1 MLSSLITLLKRV
13 TALRAE
19 MAESLSDRLLG
30 NTEQAEVINKVL
42 AGVKETFAGS
52 GIDQAVITRLERLWV
67 SKLLDNQEE
76 AWVPGGKEEVFKKEQ
91 QVGKQQGKQVGKQLG
106 KERGSTSKKK
116 DNTSKMAGTIS
127 KEDLP
132 PKEGSGEK
140 EKASD
145 GKKTGPT
152 PKLGKVKKTIKERWE
167 SIPNKG
173 TNGMKE
179 AEVKL
184 KENEVKIMSA
194 EEKVSRKKVEEGA
207 QEEAIIQLDGNAE
220 PNESSEEDDDEDL
233 GLGEDSDDDSD

>member
-1 MLSSLITLLKRV
+1 MG
-13 TALRAE
+13 TASRAE

-67 SKLLDNQEE
+67 SKLLDNQEA

-91 QVGKQQGKQVGKQLG
+91 QVGKQVGK
-106 KERGSTSKKK
+106 EKK
-116 DNTSKMAGTIS
+116 DNTSKMAGTS
-127 KEDLP
+127 LKEDP
-132 PKEGSGEK
+132 TWKEGSGEK
-140 EKASD
+140 EKAGD

-167 SIPNKG
+167 AIPKKG
-173 TNGMKE
+173 TSGLKE

-184 KENEVKIMSA
+184 KENEVKKMSV
-194 EEKVSRKKVEEGA
+194 EDKVSRKKVEEGA

-233 GLGEDSDDDSD
+233 GLGEDSDDDSDGTDESS